1 MTDTAIMTVG
11 CILLGLT
18 VLLHAHMIHQLNSET
33 GSNTD
38 VIDDILVAIL
48 NKED

>member
-1 MTDTAIMTVG
+1 MTDTAIMTISG
-11 CILLGLT
+11 ILLGLT
-18 VLLHAHMIHQLNSET
+18 VCLHAHMIHQLNNET

-38 VIDDILVAIL
+38 AIDDILVAML